1 MHSVDWWGQWV
12 PWLCVAWL
20 LGGLMVVAAFSRFKH
35 GEPRILDPRYHSP
48 RAVNESID
56 RVRGTVDA
64 ASPGGRLFEY
74 KTAAYPDGAKQG
86 DPSIPTPWG
95 APCGRAWEYG
105 GTSSAL
111 LKRERERNFD
121 LGMRVWELEEQLRAE
136 KAEGQRLRACLC
148 SFGQATRDNTGRD
161 VLGDVLREASRNG
174 MG

>member
-1 MHSVDWWGQWV
+1 MHSPDWWGQLV

-20 LGGLMVVAAFSRFKH
+20 LGGLMVVAAFARFKQC
-35 GEPRILDPRYHSP
+35 EPKTVEPAKL
-48 RAVNESID
+48 
-56 RVRGTVDA
+56 RGTADA
-64 ASPGGRLFEY
+64 VSSDGRLFDF
-74 KTAAYPDGAKQG
+74 KTASYPDGAKQG
-86 DPSIPTPWG
+86 NPSIPTPWG

-136 KAEGQRLRACLC
+136 KAESQRLRACLC